1 MKKNKEIY
9 SLLIPIVESLR
20 DGLIQEL
27 HNAKK
32 YAEHEDDFNYATD
45 TVIDYLNNLIRTIEE
60 QP

>member
-1 MKKNKEIY
+1 MEKNKEIY
-9 SLLIPIVESLR
+9 LLLTPIVESLR

-27 HNAKK
+27 RNAKE

-45 TVIDYLNNLIRTIEE
+45 TVIDYLNNIIRRIEE